1 MNESQHNASG
11 KKPVEKPSTVVS
23 QILVVGGGIAGIQ
36 SALDLANSGFKVYLV
51 EKKPSIGGV
60 MAQLDKTFPTND
72 CSMCIL
78 SPKLVEAGRHQNIE
92 ILTCSNVEQVNG
104 QAGHFQ
110 VTIRKHSRFVD
121 IEKCKSCGDCRD
133 VCPVIQPN
141 VFEEKL
147 CNRKAIYQLF
157 PQANPSAYAIE
168 KQGVSPC
175 RIACP
180 AGLNAHAFIALAS
193 QEKYAEAYE
202 LIKETIPLPGSLG
215 RICYHPCESEC
226 NRKDIEEPLSI
237 CRIRRFIADYIYEH
251 PEALS
256 EYQKNKNEKQLGK
269 NQKVRGNDQ
278 KVAIV
283 GSGPAGIT
291 AAYDLSKLGYKPTIF
306 EAEKYNG
313 GMLHYGVPDYRLPKE
328 YLHKEIDLLCQDQQI
343 ELKNNQKLGRDFTVQ
358 DLKKQGYK
366 AIFLAI
372 GAHKSRAVGI
382 ECCTGTDTCILEGV
396 EYLKQLNRNMI
407 TPDYFKGKKILITG
421 GGNVAMD
428 SARTARRLGGNVTV
442 VYRRTIKEMPA
453 HQEEINQ
460 AQEEG
465 IEFIFLTAPI
475 QLQKKEKETCLQCVR
490 MELGEPDASGRRRPE
505 KIPDSEFDITCDFSI
520 FAIGQEL
527 DTKLMED
534 NSIDIA
540 ENRFIKVDPIT
551 LQTSQDGVF
560 AGGDAVTGP
569 ASAVDAIAAGH
580 QVAISIDR
588 YLHDEDQKK
597 GREPQPQNKAGL
609 PNQTIHIHSSRE
621 IPLFLSSE
629 ERVKSFVEI
638 DKGFTKEQFQRE
650 VKRCLNCAGCCECF
664 QCVQHCEPDAID
676 HTMKDKTITLDVGSI
691 ILSPGFDEFQPE
703 IKREY
708 GYGRFPNVI
717 SSIEFERLLSA
728 SGPYAGHI
736 VRPSDEK
743 EPCKIAWIQCVG
755 SRDVKLNKN
764 YCSSVCCTYAI
775 KEAVIAK
782 EHAPNIQPTI
792 FYMDMRTFG
801 KGFESYHNRAEKEYG
816 VRFVRCRI
824 SSVDEDPKT
833 KNLSIKY
840 ETEEGTLKKEDF
852 DLVVLSVGLS
862 SPDDAESLSTVF
874 GVKLNQY
881 NFAST
886 TSFEPFHT
894 TIPGIYVAGAFSGP
908 KDIPETVTQASGA
921 AAVASAL
928 LSKARGDC
936 VTVKQYPALK
946 DVQYL
951 TPRVGVFICHCG
963 SNIGGFLDVSSIT
976 EYSKNLPFVVIAE
989 NNLFTCSQDTQTH
1002 IKDIINE
1009 YNINRVVVAS
1019 CTPRTHEPLF
1029 QDTIK
1034 EAGLNPYL
1042 FEMANIRDQCSWV
1055 HMKEPKQATEKAKD
1069 LLRMAVSKAAL
1080 LQPLPIVT
1088 LPVNQ
1093 NALVIGGGLTGL
1105 IASVKLA
1112 EQGFPV
1118 FLIEKEKE
1126 LGGNLRHIYS
1136 TINGED
1142 VQSFLHNLIQKVK
1155 DNSYIHAF
1163 TDTQIDSL
1171 NGYVGNFSTV
1181 IKGKN
1186 DTKELHHG
1194 IIIVAT
1200 GAQEYQPS
1208 EYLYGKDTRVLT
1220 QREFEQLL
1228 TKKEVPVQKPETIVM
1243 IQCVGSRD
1251 EQRPYCSR
1259 ICCTEALKN
1268 ALKYSDLNKN
1278 ATIYILYQDIRTY
1291 GFREEYYQKAREK
1304 GIVFLHYT
1312 PKKKPIVQST
1322 KGKLTIRIYD
1332 RILGEDV
1339 LIDAD
1344 YLVLSTGII
1353 PLPENQLLSKLL
1365 KVPLNEDGF
1374 FLEAHVKLRPVDFA
1388 TDGIFLAG
1396 FAHSP
1401 MFIEESIAQACA
1413 AVSRACT
1420 ILSKESLELPGTIA
1434 KVNEERCV
1442 GCGLCEQVCV
1452 YKAIELVKKKIKGK
1466 EQLVAIVNEGICKGC
1481 GVCAGACFSGAITH
1495 KGYKD
1500 EQILAMIQ
1508 SMEK

>member
-1 MNESQHNASG
+1 
-11 KKPVEKPSTVVS
+11 
-23 QILVVGGGIAGIQ
+23 
-36 SALDLANSGFKVYLV
+36 
-51 EKKPSIGGV
+51 
-60 MAQLDKTFPTND
+60 
-72 CSMCIL
+72 
-78 SPKLVEAGRHQNIE
+78 
-92 ILTCSNVEQVNG
+92 
-104 QAGHFQ
+104 
-110 VTIRKHSRFVD
+110 
-121 IEKCKSCGDCRD
+121 
-133 VCPVIQPN
+133 
-141 VFEEKL
+141 
-147 CNRKAIYQLF
+147 
-157 PQANPSAYAIE
+157 
-168 KQGVSPC
+168 
-175 RIACP
+175 
-180 AGLNAHAFIALAS
+180 
-193 QEKYAEAYE
+193 
-202 LIKETIPLPGSLG
+202 
-215 RICYHPCESEC
+215 
-226 NRKDIEEPLSI
+226 
-237 CRIRRFIADYIYEH
+237 
-251 PEALS
+251 
-256 EYQKNKNEKQLGK
+256 
-269 NQKVRGNDQ
+269 
-278 KVAIV
+278 
-283 GSGPAGIT
+283 
-291 AAYDLSKLGYKPTIF
+291 
-306 EAEKYNG
+306 
-313 GMLHYGVPDYRLPKE
+313 
-328 YLHKEIDLLCQDQQI
+328 
-343 ELKNNQKLGRDFTVQ
+343 
-358 DLKKQGYK
+358 
-366 AIFLAI
+366 
-372 GAHKSRAVGI
+372 
-382 ECCTGTDTCILEGV
+382 
-396 EYLKQLNRNMI
+396 
-407 TPDYFKGKKILITG
+407 
-421 GGNVAMD
+421 
-428 SARTARRLGGNVTV
+428 
-442 VYRRTIKEMPA
+442 
-453 HQEEINQ
+453 
-460 AQEEG
+460 
-465 IEFIFLTAPI
+465 
-475 QLQKKEKETCLQCVR
+475 
-490 MELGEPDASGRRRPE
+490 
-505 KIPDSEFDITCDFSI
+505 
-520 FAIGQEL
+520 
-527 DTKLMED
+527 
-534 NSIDIA
+534 
-540 ENRFIKVDPIT
+540 
-551 LQTSQDGVF
+551 
-560 AGGDAVTGP
+560 
-569 ASAVDAIAAGH
+569 
-580 QVAISIDR
+580 
-588 YLHDEDQKK
+588 
-597 GREPQPQNKAGL
+597 
-609 PNQTIHIHSSRE
+609 
-621 IPLFLSSE
+621 
-629 ERVKSFVEI
+629 
-638 DKGFTKEQFQRE
+638 
-650 VKRCLNCAGCCECF
+650 
-664 QCVQHCEPDAID
+664 
-676 HTMKDKTITLDVGSI
+676 
-691 ILSPGFDEFQPE
+691 
-703 IKREY
+703 
-708 GYGRFPNVI
+708 
-717 SSIEFERLLSA
+717 
-728 SGPYAGHI
+728 
-736 VRPSDEK
+736 
-743 EPCKIAWIQCVG
+743 
-755 SRDVKLNKN
+755 
-764 YCSSVCCTYAI
+764 
-775 KEAVIAK
+775 
-782 EHAPNIQPTI
+782 
-792 FYMDMRTFG
+792 MDMRTYG
-801 KGFESYHNRAEKEYG
+801 KGFESYYNRAEKEYG

-824 SSVDEDPKT
+824 SSVEEDKKT

-840 ETEEGTLKKEDF
+840 ETDEGTLKKEDF

-862 SPDDAESLSTVF
+862 SSDDAESLSTVF
-874 GVKLNQY
+874 GIKLNQY
-881 NFAST
+881 NFATT

-921 AAVASAL
+921 AAVTSAL
-928 LSKARGDC
+928 LSKARGNC
-936 VTVKQYPALK
+936 VTVKKYPPLK
-946 DVQYL
+946 DVQYS

-976 EYSKNLPFVVIAE
+976 EYSKNLPFVVYAE

-1002 IKDIINE
+1002 IKEIINE

-1055 HMKEPKQATEKAKD
+1055 HMKEPKEATEKAKD

-1105 IASVKLA
+1105 FASVKLA

-1118 FLIEKEKE
+1118 YLVEKEKE

-1136 TINGED
+1136 TVNGED
-1142 VQSFLHNLIQKVK
+1142 VQLFLHNLIQKVK

-1228 TKKEVPVQKPETIVM
+1228 TKKEVPAKKPETIVM

-1259 ICCTEALKN
+1259 ICCTEAIKN

-1312 PKKKPIVQST
+1312 PKKKPIVQSM
-1322 KGKLTIRIYD
+1322 KGKLTIRVYD
-1332 RILGEDV
+1332 GILGEDV

-1353 PLPENQLLSKLL
+1353 PQPENQLLSKLL

-1466 EQLVAIVNEGICKGC
+1466 EQLVAIVNEGMCKGC

-1495 KGYKD
+1495 RGYKD

-1508 SMEK
+1508 SIEK